1 MYTHIQ
7 IGHTHTHGP
16 SPLGVKLKLQVP
28 ECTQHKT
35 DLRFISSKHP
45 VAIVEV
51 RVPSAVPSTDRVLLH
66 LPPAH
71 GSHRLACVAAAV
83 RAAIGGLVWRRVR
96 SKSAA
101 PLAFLFHSYQ
111 MEKSSSMSCCPSA
124 GAVAHTDACIDFSS
138 QPASKHSFVATVVSI
153 PKCPN

>member
-1 MYTHIQ
+1 VYTQQ
-7 IGHTHTHGP
+7 IGHTRP
-16 SPLGVKLKLQVP
+16 FAMGVKLKLQVP

-51 RVPSAVPSTDRVLLH
+51 RVPSAVPSTYR
-66 LPPAH
+66 ACCFT
-71 GSHRLACVAAAV
+71 SHRLSLACVAAAV

-138 QPASKHSFVATVVSI
+138 QPASKHSFVVSI
-153 PKCPN
+153 PKCPNKD